1 MMPFPTRRLTFKSV
15 LWTSWWL
22 NVQLVTH
29 NKNYAGVPHEVLR
42 GAEDLRLGDFV
53 YSNQVCPNAIPP
65 SRRCLWGASTY
76 DVRVQSIP
84 WSFTPPP
91 PLSFSVQTFIQGG
104 PSPGKH
110 GLGWFWFGMFH
121 HPAWAV
127 GSYSSGHQ
135 PGELPKSQSTQLKF
149 AKGWATLY
157 REEIYSLQNLLSRTQ
172 EGPGRTVKKEQEEIS
187 PNHIHSY
194 LEDRTFFVKGF
205 SRCNV

>member
-1 MMPFPTRRLTFKSV
+1 MP
-15 LWTSWWL
+15 
-22 NVQLVTH
+22 
-29 NKNYAGVPHEVLR
+29 
-42 GAEDLRLGDFV
+42 LGCL
-53 YSNQVCPNAIPP
+53 YIWR
-65 SRRCLWGASTY
+65 SRSKHSMIFY
-76 DVRVQSIP
+76 
-84 WSFTPPP
+84 PPP

-187 PNHIHSY
+187 PNHVQRINLISVHCLSTY
-194 LEDRTFFVKGF
+194 FGSFSWSHPLCADVIIGSPLCPRCTDSTACTVFV
-205 SRCNV
+205 